1 MTKNNNLSVMLILMS
16 WASNC
21 LAGGGVLLSDDSCI
35 MTIGFYEAHFT
46 AYQPDSSGDKQFCED
61 LEEMGNTIFVLDYL
75 HKSLSEVPVDFRI
88 IKNVTNKGEF
98 VQMGDIMEIQDLDR
112 FTVFYQEPII
122 KTNASY
128 TVSHDF
134 IEKGEYVGIVTA
146 GHPTNNNI
154 YSSVFPF
161 RVGASDLSWSII
173 VFLGLI
179 LIFGVYLFR
188 MTRSK

>member
-161 RVGASDLSWSII
+161 SVGASDLSWSII

-179 LIFGVYLFR
+179 LIFGAYLFR
-188 MTRSK
+188 MTRSE

>member
-1 MTKNNNLSVMLILMS
+1 MTKNNNLSVILILMS

-61 LEEMGNTIFVLDYL
+61 LEEMGNTIFVLDFL

-134 IEKGEYVGIVTA
+134 TEKGEYVGIVTA

-161 RVGASDLSWSII
+161 SVGASDLSWPII

-179 LIFGVYLFR
+179 LIFGAYLFR
-188 MTRSK
+188 MTRSE

>member
-161 RVGASDLSWSII
+161 SVGASDLSWSII

-188 MTRSK
+188 MTRSE

>member
-179 LIFGVYLFR
+179 LILGAYLFR
-188 MTRSK
+188 MTRSE